1 MAELTIR
8 PEEIRDA
15 LENFVQSYKPDAA
28 SREPSIIATTGV
40 TKAGS
45 LVNVWRVHSSATVPA
60 EISGFQAMRPKT
72 YQLAWLKMEPDQSA
86 SVPILATPAIPL
98 MA

>member
-28 SREPSIIATTGV
+28 SREEVGTVTLAGDGIAKVEG
-40 TKAGS
+40 
-45 LVNVWRVHSSATVPA
+45 LP
-60 EISGFQAMRPKT
+60 RPWPT
-72 YQLAWLKMEPDQSA
+72 NC
-86 SVPILATPAIPL
+86 
-98 MA
+98 